1 MRTCVLS
8 HFSCVQLFATPWTVA
23 HQAPL
28 SMGFS
33 WQEYW
38 SGWPCLPPW
47 DLPNSGFEPIS
58 LTSPALVDGF
68 FTTSATW
75 GIHKATLVFPD
86 TGSEVKSLSR
96 VRLFAS
102 PWTGAHLAPLS
113 MDSSRKEYW
122 SRLPCPASGN
132 LPNPGMEPWSPAL
145 QAASLPFELPGKLII
160 YLWRVPMTHFS
171 GSITC

>member
-1 MRTCVLS
+1 MCWQPLCHHVENLLENEATRGQQVQKVGKQLPDVPASGLKSRHPCVPCVLS

-58 LTSPALVDGF
+58 LTSPALADRF

-75 GIHKATLVFPD
+75 KTPYLCLATSKV
-86 TGSEVKSLSR
+86 
-96 VRLFAS
+96 
-102 PWTGAHLAPLS
+102 
-113 MDSSRKEYW
+113 
-122 SRLPCPASGN
+122 
-132 LPNPGMEPWSPAL
+132 
-145 QAASLPFELPGKLII
+145 LIA
-160 YLWRVPMTHFS
+160 
-171 GSITC
+171 